1 MKHWKRF
8 SVIALLG
15 CAWHVRAGAQVVN
28 PSGSAAG
35 SSVTDTG
42 YVDLLAGLAYTDN
55 SQLAAGHRSSDGI
68 GTAGLDVDYARQGNL
83 SLNLLGNVERV
94 EYLRG
99 SYAGSF
105 YGHFYGSG
113 VLGKPTDPVQ
123 WQLSER
129 FGEGMTDPLAA
140 PTPLNL
146 QTINTLS
153 TGPIVNL
160 HVGLANRLTL
170 SGLYSRTSYQR
181 SPYDSQAFLGGAMF
195 AHQLSG
201 ASSVSLQASTEH
213 IDYLNRT
220 AAQNIL
226 GPTVANFDLRQAS
239 LAYQTDLVRTRVT
252 LRAGYNQLDYGAAGR
267 HGAPLYDVEIRHQL
281 SPDATVF
288 LNGHQAYSTNGSSMG
303 SATQQVALQAGG
315 SISPGLAIAQ
325 PSLLRSGALG
335 WNFSRARTN
344 FSLIGTIRQNVF
356 TQSIA
361 TKNYNHRDES
371 VIASIGRKLRP
382 TLTLELRGQGDFAR
396 YSNVGASTRW
406 YSVRVT
412 LAKHFRRLAIWA
424 YAERRHQSGS
434 SGVSTFL
441 TSTYDDNRVGLYFTY
456 DLFGARGVGGSLG
469 GLTGIG
475 GNSGW

>member
-1 MKHWKRF
+1 MKHWQHL
-8 SVIALLG
+8 SLIALLG
-15 CAWHVRAGAQVVN
+15 CGWHVRADAQAAN
-28 PSGSAAG
+28 PTGTPAG
-35 SSVTDTG
+35 SSVTDIG

-55 SQLAAGHRSSDGI
+55 SLLAAGHRSSDGI

-94 EYLRG
+94 EYLSG
-99 SYAGSF
+99 TFAGSF

-123 WQLSER
+123 WQLSDR

-146 QTINTLS
+146 QTINDVS

-181 SPYDSQAFLGGAMF
+181 SPYDSQAFQGGAEF
-195 AHQLSG
+195 SHLLSG
-201 ASSVSLQASTEH
+201 ASSLSFQASAER

-220 AAQNIL
+220 AAQNSL
-226 GPTVANFDLRQAS
+226 GSTVANFDLRQAS
-239 LAYQTDLVRTRVT
+239 VAYQANLVRTRVT
-252 LRAGYNQLDYGAAGR
+252 LRAGYNQLDYGSVGR
-267 HGAPLYDVEIRHQL
+267 HGAPLYDVEIRREV
-281 SPDATVF
+281 SPDSTVF
-288 LNGHQAYSTNGSSMG
+288 LNGQQAYSTNGSSMG
-303 SATQQVALQAGG
+303 TATQQVALQAGG
-315 SISPGLAIAQ
+315 SIAPGLAIAQ
-325 PSLLRSGALG
+325 PYLLRSGAMG
-335 WNFSRARTN
+335 WSFSRARTN
-344 FSLIGTIRQNVF
+344 FVLIGTIRQSVF
-356 TQSIA
+356 NQSIT

-382 TLTLELRGQGDFAR
+382 TLTLDLRGQGDFAR

-412 LAKHFRRLAIWA
+412 IAKHFRRLAFWI

-434 SGVSTFL
+434 SGVSNFL
-441 TSTYDDNRVGLYFTY
+441 GATYDDNRVGVYFTY

-469 GLTGIG
+469 GLSSMGALPG
-475 GNSGW
+475 R